1 MDDGRYVNT
10 FVTFSGYVR
19 TKLAQTLRFSWYEFQ
34 SAMALNA
41 LARMRAR
48 VVATHAA
55 TRYGTSWA
63 SAARG
68 LLARGIRRRITET
81 ARRQLDGRAV
91 LFARGRWRRTS
102 GARLA
107 RFLARFIVVG

>member
-55 TRYGTSWA
+55 TR
-63 SAARG
+63 
-68 LLARGIRRRITET
+68 
-81 ARRQLDGRAV
+81 
-91 LFARGRWRRTS
+91 
-102 GARLA
+102 
-107 RFLARFIVVG
+107 